1 MNEKKHDEKT
11 IFFDDKSFKLTYKID
26 AGEIFTINETNLEL
40 PIDYDEKNFEDVNK
54 ELDKYR
60 DLLDNGKQHL
70 NKILESKLKIYNDSN
85 QEKQFSLLINSN
97 KEKKISSK
105 DTKGNPKT
113 YEIKIT
119 VKVSGKHS
127 NGQLKEKIFVKL
139 ISYNNKENKFDLK
152 KYENETS
159 KIFIEKIAEDLII
172 YLQTV

>member
-1 MNEKKHDEKT
+1 MLFCKKQVNQYSFKMKK
-11 IFFDDKSFKLTYKID
+11 IFFLKFIVFLILTTGCGYTP
-26 AGEIFTINETNLEL
+26 IFSTKDIKFSIASLQM
-40 PIDYDEKNFEDVNK
+40 IGDEN
-54 ELDKYR
+54 
-60 DLLDNGKQHL
+60 L
-70 NKILESKLKIYNDSN
+70 NKILENKLKIYNDSN
-85 QEKQFSLLINSN
+85 QEKKFSLLINSN

-119 VKVSGKHS
+119 VIVSGKHS

-139 ISYNNKENKFDLK
+139 VNYNNRENKFDLK

-172 YLQTV
+172 YLQTI

>member
-1 MNEKKHDEKT
+1 MLFCKKQVNQYSYKMKK
-11 IFFDDKSFKLTYKID
+11 IFFLKFIILLILITSCGYTP
-26 AGEIFTINETNLEL
+26 IFSTKDVKFSIASIQMTG
-40 PIDYDEKNFEDVNK
+40 DEN
-54 ELDKYR
+54 
-60 DLLDNGKQHL
+60 L